1 MKPWAPRC
9 LTERK
14 EPTAV
19 FVDSSEEE
27 KNESTSTMS
36 ESREIAISDDFKL
49 INSTENGNSSL
60 STCVS
65 EADFKVPFE
74 IQLISH
80 SAIERNDSESQD
92 TIGGSILNSNS
103 VCSVSSATS
112 VISSSEEAS
121 EENLKDFS
129 LGISSRK
136 SSEDSDD
143 TICGGR
149 ECIRLPSKPVRKPI
163 TLTKLQELKLNQRL
177 LADLKNTLSFEEDVK
192 NKQEFYWIHVTPDL
206 SEKSREN
213 IRLMLH
219 SHHQMP
225 VEWIDN
231 HTIEICIHTETKMEK
246 DRKPTIHLP
255 YKPKIVSPQDTKSVS
270 NHTKIVVPSDKKE
283 VEHQKNAQIN
293 KPFQRTENNFSSKKQ
308 PYKPKI
314 QPNSKNRK

>member
-14 EPTAV
+14 EPTVV
-19 FVDSSEEE
+19 FVDSSDEE

-36 ESREIAISDDFKL
+36 ESREITISDDFTP
-49 INSTENGNSSL
+49 INSIENGNSSL
-60 STCVS
+60 STRVS
-65 EADFKVPFE
+65 EADFKVPFD
-74 IQLISH
+74 IQLISR
-80 SAIERNDSESQD
+80 SIIERNDSESQE

-103 VCSVSSATS
+103 ICSVSSATS
-112 VISSSEEAS
+112 IISSSEE
-121 EENLKDFS
+121 
-129 LGISSRK
+129 I
-136 SSEDSDD
+136 SEDSDD
-143 TICGGR
+143 MICGGR
-149 ECIRLPSKPVRKPI
+149 ECIRLPPKPSKKPT

-192 NKQEFYWIHVTPDL
+192 NKQEFYWIYVASNL

-213 IRLMLH
+213 IKLMLR

-225 VEWIDN
+225 VEWIDD

-255 YKPKIVSPQDTKSVS
+255 YKPKTSSPQEIKPVS
-270 NHTKIVVPSDKKE
+270 NHTKTVAPLDKKE
-283 VEHQKNAQIN
+283 IEHQKNSQIN